1 MVLMTTTSRTLITL
15 VAESGLENR
24 LLAMVREQGA
34 RGYTVSTAHG
44 EGPRGDR
51 ASDISGGNIRLETV
65 VTAEV
70 AQGILAKLES
80 DYFPHYSLTC
90 WISDVQV
97 IRDDRY

>member
-1 MVLMTTTSRTLITL
+1 MTTTSRTLITL

-24 LLAMVREQGA
+24 LLAMVTEQGA

-80 DYFPHYSLTC
+80 DYFPHYAVTC